1 MASLQNSSVTGNTI
15 LDKACQCTNAGGY
28 LWYNTGTCRLNYTFC
43 SSGGPATWTSTA
55 QLAVPRRLAGGT
67 GTTNAALSM
76 PGYKDGS
83 GIVNCVEAW
92 NGSAW
97 SSRTGMI
104 ISGFYTAA
112 AGTQNAALSTGRYN
126 GPGARACTEL
136 YNGSTWSS
144 GGALNV
150 ARFSLAMAGTPTAGL
165 AFFGVTPATVGCTE
179 KYNGTSWSNNPA
191 GGSGGRW
198 RAWGSGTQNAA
209 VIFGGTPAT
218 RLESFNGTS
227 WTTPPSGTMIT
238 PRQLLAG
245 ASNGSSTSTLAF
257 GGYNTLS
264 CTESWNGTS
273 WSSAT
278 AMISGRM
285 MNSGAGSSN
294 QSALAFN
301 GYQGG
306 SKFYPAPNVYSAPA
320 PAGINVCVL

>member
-1 MASLQNSSVTGNTI
+1 MAQLQSTTVCGNTT
-15 LDKACQCTNAGGY
+15 LDRACQNTGGSGY
-28 LWYNTGTCRLNYTFC
+28 LWFNTGTQRLNYTFF
-43 SSGGPATWTSTA
+43 SPGGSATWTSTA
-55 QLAVPRRLAGGT
+55 QMITPRRLAGGI
-67 GTTNAALSM
+67 GTVSAALSM
-76 PGYKDGS
+76 PGYRDGS

-126 GPGARACTEL
+126 GPGVRACTEL

-144 GGALNV
+144 GGALGV
-150 ARFSLAMAGTPTAGL
+150 ARFSVAMAGTPTAGL

-179 KYNGTSWSNNPA
+179 RYNGTSWSSA
-191 GGSGGRW
+191 SGGISGRW

-218 RLESFNGTS
+218 NLETFNGTS
-227 WTTPPSGTMIT
+227 WSTTAGSVMIVG
-238 PRQLLAG
+238 RQLLAG

-257 GGYNTLS
+257 GGYNT
-264 CTESWNGTS
+264 CTTNESWNGTS

-278 AMISGRM
+278 ALISGRM
-285 MNSGAGSSN
+285 MNSGAGTSN

-306 SKFYPAPNVYSAPA
+306 SKFYPAPEVYSAPA
-320 PAGINVCVL
+320 PFGINVCVL